1 MSYLHM
7 VFCCTAMCAVQSH
20 PNPAG
25 KCRVAFQASIQL
37 TRATVRPNNVPTAKD
52 SAAICFFPTMSC
64 RLQKG
69 SCGAATCNQSAVCPD
84 GMHFIRVLSNQRQ
97 CLVTFQAM
105 FKLLSTSVKRSTFFG
120 TPSNPKA
127 KVFPDMVQVAA
138 SIAVHPPK
146 SWAKHCEV
154 LPSS

>member
-105 FKLLSTSVKRSTFFG
+105 FKLLSTSVKRKVGINILWHSKQPQGQSVSGHGAGCCIYSST
-120 TPSNPKA
+120 SA
-127 KVFPDMVQVAA
+127 KVMGQA
-138 SIAVHPPK
+138 
-146 SWAKHCEV
+146 
-154 LPSS
+154 L